1 MDFRLSKEQMDIIKA
16 AREFALGEFVDRAF
30 EFDKEEKF
38 DLSIWKKACELG
50 FIGVFIDEKYG
61 RLNDG

>member
-16 AREFALGEFVDRAF
+16 AREFALGEFVDRAL
-30 EFDKEEKF
+30 EFDREEKF

-50 FIGVFIDEKYG
+50 
-61 RLNDG
+61 L